1 MDKRAIV
8 MDAERFVKK
17 HLDKE
22 GSGHDWLHIERVRKL
37 ALKLAEETEAD
48 AFIVELAALFHDL
61 SDRKLADDKRM
72 SRLEVEDMLIALSV
86 SENDRSQIM
95 HIIDTIS
102 FKGTGRTVPET
113 IEGKIVQDADRLDA
127 MGAIGIART
136 FVYAGSRGTPI
147 YDPGEQTKGD
157 SAIQHFYDK
166 LLKLKGLMN
175 TEAGKM
181 KAEERHRFMELYL
194 DTFYKE
200 CER

>member
-1 MDKRAIV
+1 

>member
-1 MDKRAIV
+1 

-37 ALKLAEETEAD
+37 ALKLVEETEAD

-102 FKGTGRTVPET
+102 FRGTGRTVPET